1 MKKQKPELQKWEI
14 ALNKFL
20 ERYIHEPWFEGAL
33 LCGSYTTGN
42 QTKFSDIDVA
52 IVGKNNMGWQEK
64 SNCYVD
70 GFLMEYTINPVY
82 KYQEYM
88 DMQMAGRSFITQ
100 NMFVY
105 GVVLYDKNGAVKK
118 LRQRAVHDIK
128 KKLKSFSKYAL
139 DFKKY
144 HLWDKYDELLS
155 LDARGYHIDMQY
167 WAVVDAL
174 ISAYYDFKNMPHPP
188 RSKIEPILTDPEFA
202 KRYHIHAMPPKT
214 FTDKLLACMN
224 AKSKTAKM
232 DAVKAFYNYVMR
244 VGGGFDIGKF
254 RGYQKIEKR

>member
-1 MKKQKPELQKWEI
+1 MQKWEI

-42 QTKFSDIDVA
+42 QTEFSDIDVV

-82 KYQEYM
+82 KLEEYM
-88 DMQMAGRSFITQ
+88 ATYMKNHRHIDQ

-105 GVVLYDKNGAVKK
+105 GKILHDKNGVMKK
-118 LRQRAVHDIK
+118 LRQKCVRDIK
-128 KKLKSFSKYAL
+128 KPFKPYSEYTKSFI
-139 DFKKY
+139 KY

-167 WAVVDAL
+167 WAVVDSL